1 MAERGT
7 GICRG
12 LSLWCKLI
20 YRLRTLMA
28 AEVAQIRSYEPGY
41 GRNDSTL
48 VSKLP
53 EPIDIKNDIF
63 KPDKTNKFSIA
74 MTSALRTRNQIVVF
88 QVDGKLNPADA
99 LTKWLA
105 STARARHYLFLTGY
119 PAKALKQW
127 LDSREYKM
135 FKPVKISPAPSEPK
149 VSVEA
154 IYRDVMASRS
164 ES

>member
-1 MAERGT
+1 MVERGT

-74 MTSALRTRNQIVVF
+74 MTSALRTRNLLDHLQQRELSMRDI
-88 QVDGKLNPADA
+88 QQQYPTADA
-99 LTKWLA
+99 A
-105 STARARHYLFLTGY
+105 S
-119 PAKALKQW
+119 
-127 LDSREYKM
+127 
-135 FKPVKISPAPSEPK
+135 
-149 VSVEA
+149 
-154 IYRDVMASRS
+154 VMATYEVYTEKRQKGLAIAMGPGRDRTCPRALCAYTLPL
-164 ES
+164 